1 MQRYC
6 NYELGIMK
14 YERALLMWGKRSSF
28 AVEIVLNME
37 NYVID
42 DYLNKPCWVIDILP
56 QRVPANGPGR
66 YFEVEEYYLREPQMV
81 RLCQKFADI
90 LLKLYCYDDLA
101 VSGYDDEWLDNP
113 SPEVLVQWVMDR
125 KPLHVLLKT
134 ADAMIV
140 VRGDDLYMSLYG
152 ADEETLRL
160 VGILAAAEGLFVWK
174 TMD

>member
-1 MQRYC
+1 
-6 NYELGIMK
+6 
-14 YERALLMWGKRSSF
+14 MWKKTSSC
-28 AVEIVLNME
+28 AVEMVLNME

-42 DYLNKPCWVIDILP
+42 DYLKKPCWVIDILP

-113 SPEVLVQWVMDR
+113 SPEVLAQWVMDR

-160 VGILAAAEGLFVWK
+160 VGILAAAEVLFVWK